1 MKGDRLRKACAR
13 LDWGGRGGNGGSE
26 IGTAAVV
33 VEQGRRAGHLARH
46 QQIERAV
53 VVIITPQRLTGKGI
67 GLPQVDLL
75 EGRSASAALV
85 AIEITIG
92 GIGKRAAV
100 VEQIEIAIVVNVTP
114 THAPR
119 LATNQGRRRVKE
131 PAIIAVEIAPPLRTA
146 TVELAIHGQIKVT
159 ITVIITPGDPA
170 EGKAGQPGTNIGKV
184 PLCGGGT
191 EAIIAI
197 DRGHI
202 DAGVDQLAANQ
213 RQIEVAIVVIVSPG
227 RIAVKATGEG
237 SYDQGKSMATI
248 RRPVIAVE
256 QSPRYA
262 VRHAGEQQVKIAII
276 VIVTPGRRAYTQC
289 RETKRQVSE
298 APRGR
303 GGTIWS
309 VIAIERG
316 PPVAIDLPA
325 KEQIGVAVAVI
336 ITPGQVTVTQRG
348 QTDGGLCHQV
358 APLVGIEVA
367 VRLIVGVATSQQQIQ
382 IAINVIIDPRRR
394 VTDG

>member
-1 MKGDRLRKACAR
+1 MNRDRLCKARAR
-13 LDWGGRGGNGGSE
+13 LNGRGRIGNGGGE
-26 IGTAAVV
+26 IGTAAVAV
-33 VEQGRRAGHLARH
+33 KQGRRARHIARH

-53 VVIITPQRLTGKGI
+53 VVIITPQRLTGKGV

-75 EGRSASAALV
+75 EGRSATAALV
-85 AIEITIG
+85 AIEIAIG

-100 VEQIEIAIVVNVTP
+100 VEQVEIAIVVNVAP
-114 THAPR
+114 NHAAG
-119 LATNQGRRRVKE
+119 LAANQGRRRVKE

-170 EGKAGQPGTNIGKV
+170 EGEAGQPSTNIGKT
-184 PLCGGGT
+184 PACGGGAKT
-191 EAIIAI
+191 IIAI
-197 DRGHI
+197 DRGYT

-276 VIVTPGRRAYTQC
+276 VIVTPGRRTYTQC
-289 RETKRQVSE
+289 RETK
-298 APRGR
+298 G
-303 GGTIWS
+303 
-309 VIAIERG
+309 
-316 PPVAIDLPA
+316 
-325 KEQIGVAVAVI
+325 
-336 ITPGQVTVTQRG
+336 
-348 QTDGGLCHQV
+348 
-358 APLVGIEVA
+358 
-367 VRLIVGVATSQQQIQ
+367 
-382 IAINVIIDPRRR
+382 
-394 VTDG
+394 